1 VVEKAA
7 AVLGAAAPL
16 DSAAGGCEEHG
27 RPGTQ
32 AALRACGRPVSTNGC
47 SAERKASDYRL
58 GGGRRQR
65 LILHEKGDA
74 IVLRVP
80 PIAAEGKSL
89 VISLLNLPFSVLP
102 LYLSLDF

>member
-1 VVEKAA
+1 
-7 AVLGAAAPL
+7 
-16 DSAAGGCEEHG
+16 
-27 RPGTQ
+27 
-32 AALRACGRPVSTNGC
+32 
-47 SAERKASDYRL
+47 
-58 GGGRRQR
+58 

-102 LYLSLDF
+102 LYLV